1 MVNPDDHSATQLR
14 VAKATL
20 MYPQHAF
27 KPEDLLNFFELP
39 QFTKRWE
46 KLGFDDEDDLLAL
59 QLLIMTGPKVVGDV
73 IEGTVGLRKM
83 RFGRGDA
90 GKSGGVRVLYVYF
103 EEFGIVLLCLVY
115 AKSEISSISDEV
127 KKRLNGIIR
136 QQHEEFRR
144 RFR

>member
-1 MVNPDDHSATQLR
+1 
-14 VAKATL
+14 
-20 MYPQHAF
+20 
-27 KPEDLLNFFELP
+27 
-39 QFTKRWE
+39 
-46 KLGFDDEDDLLAL
+46 
-59 QLLIMTGPKVVGDV
+59 MTGPKVVGDV
-73 IEGTVGLRKM
+73 IEGTDGLRKM

-90 GKSGGVRVLYVYF
+90 GKSCGVRVLYVYF

-136 QQHEEFRR
+136 QQHEELRR